1 MQLQTWDFRF
11 LRLKTSVPWFFSFQ
25 KFSNSNYQDSTVT
38 FPSTNLTNEPVIL
51 QKLRPGKTQFQEG
64 GHQNCRIA
72 QRAEMAVTLCLTVI
86 AFAVL
91 VKYASSSGT
100 RRRQT
105 TRPLSR
111 DLKLDP
117 WLATVME
124 LWPLHRSPPLAL
136 PISTMGLQQ
145 CDSVTLCRTCSPQ
158 LPHGAALWHRVSLAL
173 LCHTLP
179 TRCHTHV
186 HPSMSPYCDTTPSG
200 GKFEDVACA
209 WSLLMD
215 SWCCNVVFQ
224 I

>member
-1 MQLQTWDFRF
+1 M
-11 LRLKTSVPWFFSFQ
+11 
-25 KFSNSNYQDSTVT
+25 T
-38 FPSTNLTNEPVIL
+38 FPSTNLGSFFIILPPSHLTILTNESVIL

-64 GHQNCRIA
+64 GHRNCRIA
-72 QRAEMAVTLCLTVI
+72 QRAEMAVTLCLTVK
-86 AFAVL
+86 AFAVH

-124 LWPLHRSPPLAL
+124 LWPLHGSQPLAL
-136 PISTMGLQQ
+136 PPSLPWG
-145 CDSVTLCRTCSPQ
+145 CSSVTLCTTCSPQ
-158 LPHGAALWHRVSLAL
+158 HPHGAALWHRVSLAL

-186 HPSMSPYCDTTPSG
+186 HPPRHHTVTQLQVG
-200 GKFEDVACA
+200 E
-209 WSLLMD
+209 SLKMLL
-215 SWCCNVVFQ
+215 VH
-224 I
+224 